1 MHDNVVLKP
10 DTVKTVTDYAN
21 YNAVGATQ
29 STLFK
34 RVPYTQAMVEPVL
47 RVLYRDVLANGQRY
61 CYNTAENIVKTV
73 AARVQQS
80 ESLVRVVLQNWF
92 FANQNG
98 VITDFPKYNC
108 SSSSS
113 AATPAIDVSGADYV
127 SPCDGAWELFGKCVQ
142 PAVVLGVSG
151 GVIVGGTAIAW
162 WLRTHSYKRKS

>member
-1 MHDNVVLKP
+1 MHNNVVLKP

-47 RVLYRDVLANGQRY
+47 HVLYRDVLANGHRY

-80 ESLVRVVLQNWF
+80 ESLVRVFLQNWF

-98 VITDFPKYNC
+98 VITDFPKYTC
-108 SSSSS
+108 SSS
-113 AATPAIDVSGADYV
+113 ATMPAIDVSGADYV

-142 PAVVLGVSG
+142 PAVALGVG
-151 GVIVGGTAIAW
+151 GSLLLGGTAIAW
-162 WLRTHSYKRKS
+162 WLRSQTTKRTR